1 MMKFLLSKHSRSIF
15 IFALLSLFMCMAA
28 GKVYAEERN
37 PVVKIDNTSYT
48 SSGTEVTLRLWMFNW
63 KYAVPNTKK
72 YNARFTGDVSLYI
85 DDKEVGKLNS
95 MWGLISGSSYTFFKD
110 EPGIVGKSSDINLDG
125 TNVGTAQ
132 FQDLKSVQTCPYN
145 NNTTENSWYTVD
157 LKLSFNKSFSYY
169 GHKITVKGKWQ
180 DQSSGS
186 VVEKNVTLANDI
198 NGFVRPINLK
208 VQPSGDNMVFS
219 WKQQGYNNNAST
231 LGKWIVYKREDGNNV
246 KLGEVAANEHSL
258 SIEKKQ
264 YSCSN
269 GYIMTFLPN
278 VCEGEETVCG
288 LTTSLA
294 ATGHQINDDDICQ
307 MCGHSFFRYHTSDGN
322 IVDISGKDFG
332 ANVVSH
338 EVVDGECVI
347 EFDAPITKIPQYA
360 FKTTKLVGELRIPN
374 TVTSIQDY
382 AFNLCTGLT
391 GNLVIPNSVTE
402 IGNNAF
408 YKCTGFN
415 GTLTLSS
422 NLKTIGDNAFYECS
436 GFTGSLTL
444 PNSVTTIGRSAF
456 IFCNSFTNLELPKA
470 LSAIPY
476 QAFRNC
482 SGLSGNLVIP
492 DGVTEIGEYAFYG
505 CPGFK
510 GTLKLSSN
518 LKTIGKY
525 AFYSCSG
532 FTKIEFPETMSLN
545 VIPEWTFWGCT
556 SLSGNLVIPNSV
568 TKIGDNAFY
577 NCKGFNGTL
586 TLSNNL
592 KVIGENAFE
601 QCSGF
606 TGALTLPNS
615 LTTIESMTFM
625 GCSGFTGNLTI
636 PNSVTT
642 IGSYAFNNCS
652 GFTGD
657 LIIPNSVTKIG
668 NEAFSDCSGFTGNL
682 TISNSVT
689 TIGNYTFF
697 RCSGFTGD
705 LIIPNSVTTIGIEA
719 FSYCSEFKGNLTIP
733 NSVTTIEERA
743 FLGCSG
749 FTGNLTIPNSVTT
762 IGPSAFLG
770 CSGFTGNLTISNSVT
785 TIGKQAFYE
794 CYGFTGDLT
803 IPNSVTTIENSTFE
817 NCFGFKGKLTIP
829 NSVTTIG
836 NSAFGGCFGFTG
848 KLTIPNSVTTIGNSA
863 FGGCSGFTGK
873 LTIPNS
879 VTTIGYS
886 AFGGCSGFTG
896 DLIIPNSVTTIG
908 NLAFRGCSGF
918 TGDLS
923 LPKSLEIVGSLSFTN
938 CKKIKTIKFQS
949 LPKVLDGSLDNYI
962 NYKAIFSLSDDSYIS
977 DKASGTVNAIS
988 YTRVMTSNWGTLV
1001 LPYPL
1006 KLTGNEPYRLYSID
1020 NMTGEELVLKQLEG
1034 VVAAGTPCVVKRNGS
1049 EAELTFGNNK
1059 AKLNMAINDQLM
1071 DGMNFSGTYWTK
1083 DVTNGYIIAKDCF
1096 WSVAELNKSDLVK
1109 GVKVKPFRAWLDGTS
1124 PNGASQLSICV
1135 SDTAT
1140 GIGAAGTI
1148 DVLND
1153 TATEYY
1159 DLSGKR
1165 LDEPQ
1170 KGVNIVRMK
1179 SGKTMKIII
1188 K

>member
-28 GKVYAEERN
+28 GKASAAGLN

-48 SSGTEVTLRLWMFNW
+48 SSGTEVTLKLWMFNW
-63 KYAVPNTKK
+63 KYAAFSPKQ
-72 YNARFTGDVSLYI
+72 YNARFTGDVYLYI
-85 DDKEVGKLNS
+85 DDKEVANLNE
-95 MWGLISGSSYTFFKD
+95 MWLLISSSSYTFFKD
-110 EPGIVGKSSDINLDG
+110 EPGIVGKSSGINLDG

-132 FQDLKSVQTCPYN
+132 LQDFKSGQTYPYN
-145 NNTTENSWYTVD
+145 SNTTDKSWSTVD

-180 DQSSGS
+180 DQSSG
-186 VVEKNVTLANDI
+186 TLVAKDVALDNDI
-198 NGFVRPINLK
+198 NGFVRPVNLSA
-208 VQPSGDNMVFS
+208 QPSGDNMVFS

-231 LGKWIVYKREDGNNV
+231 LGKWIVYKREGDNNV
-246 KLGEVAANEHSL
+246 KLGEVVANEHSL

-278 VCEGEETVCG
+278 VCEVEETVCG
-288 LTTSLA
+288 LTTTIA
-294 ATGHQINDDDICQ
+294 ATGHQLKDDICQ

-322 IVDISGKDFG
+322 KVDISRRDFG

-762 IGPSAFLG
+762 IGPSAFFG
-770 CSGFTGNLTISNSVT
+770 CSGFKGNLTISNSVT

-836 NSAFGGCFGFTG
+836 NLAF
-848 KLTIPNSVTTIGNSA
+848 S
-863 FGGCSGFTGK
+863 GCS
-873 LTIPNS
+873 
-879 VTTIGYS
+879 
-886 AFGGCSGFTG
+886 
-896 DLIIPNSVTTIG
+896 
-908 NLAFRGCSGF
+908 RF

-949 LPKVLDGSLDNYI
+949 LPKVLDGSLDNYR

-977 DKASGTVNAIS
+977 PEATGTVNAIS
-988 YTRVMTSNWGTLV
+988 YTRQMSNDWGTLV

-1006 KLTGNEPYRLYSID
+1006 TLTGNKPYHLYSID

-1049 EAELTFGNNK
+1049 EAELTFGNNN
-1059 AKLNMAINDQLM
+1059 AKLNMAINDQPM
-1071 DGMNFSGTYWTK
+1071 DGMKFCGTYCTK

-1096 WSVAELNKSDLVK
+1096 WNVEKLK
-1109 GVKVKPFRAWLDGTS
+1109 GVGSVTAVKVGPFRAWLDGTS
-1124 PNGASQLSICV
+1124 ANAPAQLSMRIDD
-1135 SDTAT
+1135 STT
-1140 GIGAAGTI
+1140 GINAAEAL
-1148 DVLND
+1148 DALND
-1153 TATEYY
+1153 AEAEYY

-1170 KGVNIVRMK
+1170 RGVNIVRMK